1 MIASVSTF
9 QDMNE
14 INISLI
20 LEGVFHVCLVTSLFT
35 TTSLFCLSLLILAII
50 LVCSFALLL
59 ILYVASSAFVYVFL
73 WSATSPPSNSSATYR
88 AARCIIIRTH
98 LLLISTDGWC
108 CNRINCDNWWTF
120 LLNLTTAYVIT
131 CACTAMYNTHTI
143 IDRCLFFFIR

>member
-59 ILYVASSAFVYVFL
+59 IFYVASSGFVSVFL
-73 WSATSPPSNSSATYR
+73 WSATSPPSNSSSTR
-88 AARCIIIRTH
+88 SEEHTSE
-98 LLLISTDGWC
+98 LQSPVPISYAV
-108 CNRINCDNWWTF
+108 F
-120 LLNLTTAYVIT
+120 
-131 CACTAMYNTHTI
+131 
-143 IDRCLFFFIR
+143 CLKKKKKKIPYTLF